1 MATSKPDPVGGL
13 KNILT
18 CSICLH
24 IFNSPKTLPCAHS
37 FCEQCLDQNVKKTK
51 QDGHEGI
58 QCPLCRVF
66 YKKGE
71 YIHLPVLVEILE
83 FYNSLKKTQ
92 NKICF
97 LCDDETEIAAVWT
110 CVNCKIPLCEAC
122 KKKHKK
128 TPNSITHTYR
138 PCEVETTM
146 DCNIYCKNHS
156 DHLIDLY
163 CVDCKKCMCLKC
175 KVTNHEGHKAETIAF
190 STEELTQEIIKKLFV
205 VIKDI
210 KELRYQENC
219 LKKQINVVQTKS
231 NAEKQHYKDTKED
244 DISRI
249 EERYKAN
256 IQRLDETEKHNLK
269 EIEVA
274 KEKIQAQIDVKQNIT
289 DLCEATMATA
299 SGSSLLMG
307 LTEGLIQKVS
317 EEEQKVVGNT
327 SVTLWHP
334 KHHVLDYWNY
344 PSFYDEFK
352 IFSP

>member
-1 MATSKPDPVGGL
+1 MDS
-13 KNILT
+13 
-18 CSICLH
+18 
-24 IFNSPKTLPCAHS
+24 NS
-37 FCEQCLDQNVKKTK
+37 
-51 QDGHEGI
+51 
-58 QCPLCRVF
+58 
-66 YKKGE
+66 
-71 YIHLPVLVEILE
+71 
-83 FYNSLKKTQ
+83 
-92 NKICF
+92 
-97 LCDDETEIAAVWT
+97 
-110 CVNCKIPLCEAC
+110 
-122 KKKHKK
+122 
-128 TPNSITHTYR
+128 
-138 PCEVETTM
+138 
-146 DCNIYCKNHS
+146 YCKNHS

-175 KVTNHEGHKAETIAF
+175 KVTSHEGHKAETIAF
-190 STEELTQEIIKKLFV
+190 GTEQLTQEIIKKLFV

-352 IFSP
+352 IFSPWKVRELNMSFHEIISQVQGFADTSDLKGYPHRLGIVNNGIWIPSNTKALSYEVFNISTKTPTSQT